1 MSVKFQNR
9 PGNVLVYAVLTI
21 AAILSS
27 TIVVS
32 NFVRSFVRQTGAV
45 SNLTGAFYAAESGVE
60 RALFTVRKQDELPPV
75 GDCLSGA
82 ECQLAVNDAAVL
94 ETKLDLPLNQSTQID
109 LFNPDKNSLSKGV
122 ESVGLSW
129 AGGGWLELTFVEW
142 SAQNSFDWQKW
153 DETMAPKDLNVQKM
167 LYSGGKATVNF
178 PSAAKNYRL
187 RVKALY
193 APAAGLTVRLFSAD
207 NLLGK
212 ALPIAN
218 TLELTATGTYRD
230 ATQKITATLPR
241 YAPMSGLFD
250 YVLFS
255 EEKLVK

>member
-1 MSVKFQNR
+1 MSVKLQNR
-9 PGNVLVYAVLTI
+9 PGNVLVYAVLII

-45 SNLTGAFYAAESGVE
+45 SNLAGAFYAAESGVE
-60 RALFTVRKQDELPPV
+60 RALFVVRKLDELPTV
-75 GDCLSGA
+75 GDCSAGSDC
-82 ECQLAVNDAAVL
+82 ELAVNDAAVL

-109 LFNPDKNSLSKGV
+109 LYNPEKNSLSKGV
-122 ESVGLSW
+122 ESVELVW
-129 AGGGWLELTFVEW
+129 DGGGWLELTFVEW
-142 SAQNSFDWQKW
+142 LAQDTFTWQTW
-153 DETMAPKDLNVQKM
+153 EAGLEQKDLSVQKM
-167 LYSGGKATVNF
+167 LCSGGNVIVNF
-178 PSAAKNYRL
+178 PSAAENYRL

-193 APAAGLTVRLFSAD
+193 APATGLTVRLFSAD

-218 TLELTATGTYRD
+218 TLEFAATGTYRD
-230 ATQKITATLPR
+230 ATQKVTATLPR
-241 YAPMSGLFD
+241 YAPTSGLFD

-255 EEKLVK
+255 EEALVK